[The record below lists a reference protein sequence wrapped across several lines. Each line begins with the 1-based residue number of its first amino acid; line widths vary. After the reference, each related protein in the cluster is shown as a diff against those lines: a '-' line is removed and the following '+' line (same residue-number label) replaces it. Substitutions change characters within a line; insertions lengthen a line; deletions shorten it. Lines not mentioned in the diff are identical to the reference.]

1 MKKTIVALLALA
13 GVSFGAESLKS
24 LDSILDATN
33 ALVGGNEIITG
44 SNNTITWDT
53 NAVDGTLTDYTLTFA
68 FTKLP
73 SASTDAFLRLHQ
85 NGGHAGLLSSSATTL
100 TICKNYNTLIDGNA
114 TPHFTINTTD
124 TFALTRF
131 GDMLYVSNLTTGV
144 YIQQNLTAGN
154 IPDDWNLVSGT
165 ARFWTN
171 GGAQNIQA
179 GEVANL
185 SGLTEAQILE
195 VVTSGSYTPSDSV
208 PEPTTAT
215 LSLLALAGLAA
226 RRRRK

>member
-1 MKKTIVALLALA
+1 M
-13 GVSFGAESLKS
+13 G
-24 LDSILDATN
+24 ATN
-33 ALVGGNEIITG
+33 ALVGGKEIITG
-44 SNNTITWDT
+44 SNSTITWDT
-53 NAVDGTLTDYTLTFA
+53 NAVDGTQTNYTLTFS

-73 SASTDAFLRLHQ
+73 TNVTDAFLRLHQ
-85 NGGHAGLLSSSATTL
+85 NGGTAGLRTMSATTM
-100 TICKNYNTLIDGNA
+100 TIGKNYNTPIAAD
-114 TPHFTINTTD
+114 TPVFTINTTD

-131 GDMLYVSNLTTGV
+131 GDMLYVSNLTSGT
-144 YIQQNLTAGN
+144 YIQQNLTVGN
-154 IPDDWNLVSGT
+154 ISSDWNLVSGT

-171 GGAQNIQA
+171 SGAQNVQA

-185 SGLTEAQILE
+185 TGLTDAQILE
-195 VVTSGSYTPSDSV
+195 VVTTGSYTPSDPV